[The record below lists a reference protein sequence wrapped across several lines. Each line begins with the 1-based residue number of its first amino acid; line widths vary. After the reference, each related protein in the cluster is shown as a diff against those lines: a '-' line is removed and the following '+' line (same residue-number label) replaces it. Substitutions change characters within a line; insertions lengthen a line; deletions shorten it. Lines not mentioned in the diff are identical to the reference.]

1 MYLVFECALIHSYLI
16 DDLINIYII
25 RIFLQFIL
33 CPLNHTFDKIQR
45 KFLDTKQFQFISID
59 CDGMDRPNLAPHYYC
74 VLLQI
79 SNRIGRTAV
88 LNMIFGFRSI
98 YASRNSL

>member
-25 RIFLQFIL
+25 RIFLQFIR

-45 KFLDTKQFQFISID
+45 KFLDSKQFQFISID
-59 CDGMDRPNLAPHYYC
+59 CDGGKDYC

-79 SNRIGRTAV
+79 SNQIGRTAL